1 MAFLQD
7 KQHFSRLCGHGSE
20 FDIYIYDTQFG
31 GRQAALDKN
40 ARRLEH
46 LIACRFIVSV
56 PVNKHSYFLSQGPHD
71 K

>member
-7 KQHFSRLCGHGSE
+7 KQHFSRLRGHGSE

-46 LIACRFIVSV
+46 LIA
-56 PVNKHSYFLSQGPHD
+56 
-71 K
+71 